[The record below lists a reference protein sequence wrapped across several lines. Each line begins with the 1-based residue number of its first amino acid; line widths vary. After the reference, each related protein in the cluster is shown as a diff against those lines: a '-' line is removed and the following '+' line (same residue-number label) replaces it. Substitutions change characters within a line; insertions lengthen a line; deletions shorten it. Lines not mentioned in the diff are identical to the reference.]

1 VSALVVLFAAML
13 TSGVGTLGGLGGA
26 IMLVPLLVLGG
37 MTPAEVAPL
46 GLLSVVVASS
56 AAARRQMQEHTTN
69 HRLGVV
75 TETAST
81 AGAVAGAL
89 VAGAISEQALTIT
102 LAVVAML
109 AAVAGGRRKGMR
121 WRPDDAAPQSAVGEW
136 IGSMNGAY
144 SLDGKVVPYRVR
156 RIGSGLAAMVVSGV
170 VTGISGVGGGF
181 IKTPASSEIMHA
193 PVKVAAST
201 TTFSIGI
208 TAAAALLVKIMNGK
222 LDVSLGAAV
231 VVGSFVGGLIGS
243 RVQARM
249 SPVRVRKFLSVL
261 LIVIAAILV
270 TRVV

>member
-1 VSALVVLFAAML
+1 MSALVVLFAAML

-89 VAGAISEQALTIT
+89 VAGAISEQVLTIT

-121 WRPDDAAPQSAVGEW
+121 WHPDDAAPQSAVGEW